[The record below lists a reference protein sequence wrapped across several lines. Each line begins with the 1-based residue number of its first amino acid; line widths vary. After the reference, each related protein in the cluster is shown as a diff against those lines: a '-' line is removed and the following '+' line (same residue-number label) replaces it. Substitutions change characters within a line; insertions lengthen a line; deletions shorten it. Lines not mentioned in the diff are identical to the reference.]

1 MKKLLLSAIACTA
14 LFAGCSADKTDFKK
28 SAEKALLDGMKKIDP
43 AAKVSCE
50 DPTAT
55 AVGTTFACTA
65 TMSDG
70 TTSAWTAAITKKD
83 AVEVSQ
89 PSTPASP
96 PTPHLLT
103 RHPSTPQQADRSG
116 TGRLALTIVRAFAHQ
131 RTHAQWVPV
140 L

>member
-83 AVEVSQ
+83 AVEVS
-89 PSTPASP
+89 PAVD
-96 PTPHLLT
+96 
-103 RHPSTPQQADRSG
+103 AG
-116 TGRLALTIVRAFAHQ
+116 
-131 RTHAQWVPV
+131 VPAV
-140 L
+140 DTAPVEEAPVDTEAG